1 MKTLNKIT
9 LNDILSGGAVNCK
22 YKGFIILYH
31 NGNVSIYFKTKY
43 INGFIVTSKNIS
55 EIKTRITRE
64 VKKHDIK
71 CLLKMS
77 LDDLNS
83 FLSSSEI
90 EKIYSYCRISN
101 DKNIE
106 HKQINKYLLHEI
118 KEYFI
123 FRLVKQ

>member
-1 MKTLNKIT
+1 MKILNEIT
-9 LNDILSGGAVNCK
+9 LNDILSSSAVNCK
-22 YKGFIILYH
+22 YRGFTVLYH

-43 INGFIVTSKNIS
+43 INGFIITSKNIS
-55 EIKTRITRE
+55 EIKKCISKE

-71 CLLKMS
+71 CLLRMS
-77 LDDLNS
+77 FDDLNS

-90 EKIYSYCRISN
+90 EKIYAYCKITN

-123 FRLVKQ
+123 FRLVQQ